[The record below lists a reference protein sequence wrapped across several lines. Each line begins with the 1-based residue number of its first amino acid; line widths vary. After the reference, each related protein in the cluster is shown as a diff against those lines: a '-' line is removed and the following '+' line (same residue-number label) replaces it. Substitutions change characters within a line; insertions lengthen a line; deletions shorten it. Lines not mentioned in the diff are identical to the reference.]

1 MTYHPSVERFSEAYL
16 LFSDARVIEY
26 PSEYPVIAND
36 TYEYLNR
43 HVSRPLLKI
52 GGSYFWPKS
61 ERTVPPDV
69 VAVPEGTLDD
79 AAGDEVLIATDR
91 QAEELM
97 LSGSVMRPT
106 EL

>member
-1 MTYHPSVERFSEAYL
+1 MAYSPQIERFSEGYL

-26 PSEYPVIAND
+26 PYNYPVMASD

-43 HVSRPLLKI
+43 HVSKPLLKI
-52 GGSYFWPKS
+52 GGSYFWPKA
-61 ERTVPPDV
+61 EFTVPANVIAIPD
-69 VAVPEGTLDD
+69 GIIDD
-79 AAGDEVLIATDR
+79 EAGDEVLIAKDR

-97 LSGSVMRPT
+97 LSGSIMDPQ